1 MVMKRLLYVIVVAAL
16 GALVYISDPPGLPA
30 EQSAATEPVATVASS
45 QSAVARLA
53 EAGMAMRRHP
63 APVVGVN
70 DPAPQPD
77 KLFGK

>member
-1 MVMKRLLYVIVVAAL
+1 MKRLLYVVVVAAL
-16 GALVYISDPPGLPA
+16 GALVYVADPPGLPA
-30 EQSAATEPVATVASS
+30 EQSAAGGESVATVASS

-63 APVVGVN
+63 VPVVGAN

>member
-1 MVMKRLLYVIVVAAL
+1 MKRLLYVFVVAAL
-16 GALVYISDPPGLPA
+16 GALVYVSDPPGLPA
-30 EQSAATEPVATVASS
+30 EQSATTESVATVASS

-53 EAGMAMRRHP
+53 EAGMALRRHP
-63 APVVGVN
+63 APAAGVI

>member
-1 MVMKRLLYVIVVAAL
+1 MKRLLYVVVVATL
-16 GALVYISDPPGLPA
+16 GALVYVADPPGLPA
-30 EQSAATEPVATVASS
+30 EQSAAGGEPVATVASS

-53 EAGMAMRRHP
+53 EAGMAMRRNP

>member
-1 MVMKRLLYVIVVAAL
+1 MKRLLYVFVVAAL

-30 EQSAATEPVATVASS
+30 EQSAATESVATIASS

-63 APVVGVN
+63 ASVVGVN